1 MLSIVDILV
10 LYLYVLVFSGMDSQ
24 KKDRITE
31 IKSKYILGAK
41 NPHSYEQYKRMS
53 ITPYPY

>member
-10 LYLYVLVFSGMDSQ
+10 LYPYVLVFSGMDSQ

-31 IKSKYILGAK
+31 ITSKYILGAK
-41 NPHSYEQYKRMS
+41 NSHSYEQYKRMS